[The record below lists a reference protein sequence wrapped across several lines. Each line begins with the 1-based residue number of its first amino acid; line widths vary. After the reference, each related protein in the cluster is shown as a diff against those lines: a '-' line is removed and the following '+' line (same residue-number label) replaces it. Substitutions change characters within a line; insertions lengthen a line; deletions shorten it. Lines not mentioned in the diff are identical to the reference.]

1 MLYNAILSLALAIT
15 TEGLKQKDDLSN
27 NPQIR
32 DDTSEGLAK
41 RALRDRLPVAGP
53 VWDRYNV
60 PGRPRWRG
68 QGNKGSSPEYPYLFA
83 APLPIPDI
91 AVPMFTET
99 VNGVPIDY

>member
-1 MLYNAILSLALAIT
+1 MLYNAFFSLALAVA
-15 TEGLKQKDDLSN
+15 TECLQQGDRSSNDLHT
-27 NPQIR
+27 R
-32 DDTSEGLAK
+32 DVISEGLTR

-53 VWDRYNV
+53 VWDRYDV

-83 APLPIPDI
+83 APLPIPDV

-99 VNGVPIDY
+99 VNGIPIDY